1 MKRLYLDL
9 PDNVL
14 TALDQL
20 IEAGWA
26 KTRTEL
32 IFRAL
37 VEWPLVKRKLRE
49 MELEAKIRGTC
60 S

>member
-9 PDNVL
+9 PDNVRK
-14 TALDQL
+14 ALDQL

-49 MELEAKIRGTC
+49 MELEARMKG
-60 S
+60 SS